1 MNFMTDFL
9 QNADPPTFLG
19 QLALRAQ
26 TAHQVGCDFAK
37 NPMKFNRFRILSLF
51 YLFYIHE
58 GYRYYLDMFTEEI
71 KGIKVYDTHHLLK
84 FSIKMFYLHR
94 SYTHVR
100 ILLLGWTQTLDL
112 SI

>member
-1 MNFMTDFL
+1 MTL
-9 QNADPPTFLG
+9 
-19 QLALRAQ
+19 
-26 TAHQVGCDFAK
+26 QVGCDFAK

-84 FSIKMFYLHR
+84 FSIKMFYFLI
-94 SYTHVR
+94 
-100 ILLLGWTQTLDL
+100 ILGLKNSFNTILCPMLKPSMNFDYFWCSKHGQ
-112 SI
+112 IRF

>member
-9 QNADPPTFLG
+9 QNANPPTFLG

-37 NPMKFNRFRILSLF
+37 NPMKFNRFRMLSLF

-58 GYRYYLDMFTEEI
+58 GYRYYLDMFTEKI
-71 KGIKVYDTHHLLK
+71 KRIKVYDTRHLLK
-84 FSIKMFYLHR
+84 FSIKTSYFHK

-100 ILLLGWTQTLDL
+100 ILLLG
-112 SI
+112 